1 MNNQYNHMQT
11 TCDSNVLATL
21 VHETDRMTSLEI
33 AEVTGKRHD
42 NIMRDIRAM
51 SDNLFSQLRSE
62 VAKDYHRGE
71 RNQYKYISEKSSD
84 IILDFCFNNDKSING
99 YSITEAKYKDAQN
112 KERNMYVLNKKAC
125 LLLASGYDVL
135 LRAKIID
142 RWEELERKER
152 QQQEPI
158 DEDKAILF
166 ALTTLQKRVEI
177 KEKEI
182 KQLQQQTQ
190 ALTTQNQLQEHELKI
205 QAPKVEYHDKVLA
218 STSTYDTTQIAK
230 ELGMSAITLNKKLQ
244 DLKVQ
249 YKLSGQWVLYAKYQ
263 SKGYTDTRTHQYTDS
278 QGTSRTSMLTVWTEQ
293 GRKFIHSL
301 INK

>member
-1 MNNQYNHMQT
+1 MEIT
-11 TCDSNVLATL
+11 TITKIGKT
-21 VHETDRMTSLEI
+21 ETMTSLEI
-33 AEVTGKRHD
+33 AEVTGRRHAD
-42 NIMRDIRAM
+42 VMRDIR
-51 SDNLFSQLRSE
+51 N
-62 VAKDYHRGE
+62 
-71 RNQYKYISEKSSD
+71 
-84 IILDFCFNNDKSING
+84 ILDQGVNEFNFELVKYTDKKG
-99 YSITEAKYKDAQN
+99 EQ
-112 KERNMYVLNKKAC
+112 RPMYVLTKKGC
-125 LLLASGYDVL
+125 IILASGYDAVL
-135 LRAKIID
+135 REKIIN
-142 RWEELERKER
+142 RWEELELKER

-190 ALTTQNQLQEHELKI
+190 VLTAQNQLQEHALKI
-205 QAPKVEYHDKVLA
+205 QAPKVEYHDKVLS

-249 YKLSGQWVLYAKYQ
+249 YKLSGQWILYAKYQ
-263 SKGYTDTRTHQYTDS
+263 NKGYTDTRTHQYTDS
-278 QGTSRTSMLTVWTEQ
+278 QGASKTSMLTVWTEQ

>member
-1 MNNQYNHMQT
+1 
-11 TCDSNVLATL
+11 
-21 VHETDRMTSLEI
+21 
-33 AEVTGKRHD
+33 
-42 NIMRDIRAM
+42 
-51 SDNLFSQLRSE
+51 
-62 VAKDYHRGE
+62 
-71 RNQYKYISEKSSD
+71 
-84 IILDFCFNNDKSING
+84 
-99 YSITEAKYKDAQN
+99 
-112 KERNMYVLNKKAC
+112 MYVLTKKGC
-125 LLLASGYDVL
+125 IILASGYDAVL
-135 LRAKIID
+135 REKIIN
-142 RWEELERKER
+142 RWEELELKER

-190 ALTTQNQLQEHELKI
+190 VLTAQNQLQEHELKI
-205 QAPKVEYHDKVLA
+205 QAPKVEYHDKVLS

-278 QGTSRTSMLTVWTEQ
+278 QGASKTSMLTVWTEQ